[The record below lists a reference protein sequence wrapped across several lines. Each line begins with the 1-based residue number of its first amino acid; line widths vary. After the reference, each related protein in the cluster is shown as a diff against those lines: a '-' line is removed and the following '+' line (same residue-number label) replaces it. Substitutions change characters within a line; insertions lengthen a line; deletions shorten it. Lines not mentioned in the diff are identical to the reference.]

1 VATPR
6 LNALGRHLA
15 VAGFMGAG
23 KSTVGTELARRL
35 GRAFVDLDAEIVRRS
50 GREVVDLFAELGES
64 GFRALEE
71 STARDVLDAAEPVVV
86 ALGGGAVLPASTREL
101 LARHAFTILLEVDP
115 DVAWARARESGR
127 PLARDEA
134 AFRALHAARRPVYEA
149 VADARA
155 RDVDEAL
162 LHAAGIHVGVGST
175 EELADLVPGEGA
187 VEIVIDRHVA
197 GIHGVSVQ
205 LALGSRD
212 VAVHE
217 VPGGEEAKT
226 AAVLERLWRSLRIGR
241 DGVVVA
247 VGGGTTT
254 DVTGFAAA
262 TYMRGV
268 PWVPVPT
275 TLVGQ
280 VDAAIGGKTAVDLP
294 GAKNLVGAFHW
305 PHRVVVDPAL
315 LETLPDGERRNGL
328 AEVVKT
334 GLLAGQPLWE
344 LPEPAQVRACAVFKG
359 AVCLADPHDRGARA
373 QLNLGH
379 TFAHALEAA
388 ADYALPHGHAV
399 ALGLLAALR
408 LSGLHEECR
417 TVERLLRPA
426 LAHVDREAA
435 WRALARDKKA
445 ADGRPRL
452 VLLDAPGRPRWGVEL
467 PEADVRAALD
477 ELIAS

>member
-1 VATPR
+1 MATPR

-86 ALGGGAVLPASTREL
+86 ALGGGAVLPASPRAL

-217 VPGGEEAKT
+217 VP
-226 AAVLERLWRSLRIGR
+226 
-241 DGVVVA
+241 
-247 VGGGTTT
+247 
-254 DVTGFAAA
+254 
-262 TYMRGV
+262 
-268 PWVPVPT
+268 
-275 TLVGQ
+275 
-280 VDAAIGGKTAVDLP
+280 
-294 GAKNLVGAFHW
+294 
-305 PHRVVVDPAL
+305 
-315 LETLPDGERRNGL
+315 
-328 AEVVKT
+328 
-334 GLLAGQPLWE
+334 
-344 LPEPAQVRACAVFKG
+344 
-359 AVCLADPHDRGARA
+359 
-373 QLNLGH
+373 
-379 TFAHALEAA
+379 
-388 ADYALPHGHAV
+388 
-399 ALGLLAALR
+399 
-408 LSGLHEECR
+408 
-417 TVERLLRPA
+417 
-426 LAHVDREAA
+426 
-435 WRALARDKKA
+435 
-445 ADGRPRL
+445 
-452 VLLDAPGRPRWGVEL
+452 
-467 PEADVRAALD
+467 
-477 ELIAS
+477 